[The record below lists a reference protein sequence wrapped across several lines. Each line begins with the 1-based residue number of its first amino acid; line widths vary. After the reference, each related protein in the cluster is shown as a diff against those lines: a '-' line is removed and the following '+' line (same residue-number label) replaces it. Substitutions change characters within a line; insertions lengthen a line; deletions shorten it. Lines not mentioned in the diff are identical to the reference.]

1 MEIILDKISG
11 HTKQGKICKVHVSE
25 GDNINLGDK
34 IISIESNKGSV
45 DFKSTVKGIIKSLK
59 VNVGDM
65 VNVGQVIAMAEVS
78 EISTTSESA
87 SDSAKAANKNQT
99 SSPSTFNYM
108 ANLLKPKKEETECKV
123 VVLGGGPGGYVA
135 AIEAAKLGA
144 KVILIEKE
152 HLGGTCL
159 NHGCIPTKVLVRSAE
174 VYSNTKNGAEFGIEA
189 DNVKL
194 NLPKVLNR
202 KNKIVDEL
210 KGGIGYILN
219 KRDVRTIYGEG
230 KILDKSTVFV
240 KEGNKE
246 ITIKAENIII
256 ATGSE
261 SIILPIKGHDLPGVI
276 TSKEALN
283 LDKLP
288 ETMVIIGGGVIG
300 MEFAFVYA
308 EIGCKVTVIE
318 YFDSILATLD
328 KDVIE
333 VIEGKAKELGI
344 KLYTGAK
351 AEEIIKEENN
361 KLIVSFSEKD
371 EKKFV
376 TGDKV
381 LMSVG
386 RKPVMDKEELKNI
399 GIALTKG
406 DRAIEVNDK
415 MQTSADGIYAI
426 GDVTNKLQL
435 AHVASHQGV
444 VAVKNIM
451 GQETSMDYS
460 VVPSAIFT
468 SPEIAV
474 VGITEKEALSKSMEI
489 EVGTFPFAANGKAL
503 IYGESSGFVKIIKD
517 KNTGVILGGAIIGPH
532 ATDLIA
538 EIALAVKNKL
548 TDENII
554 ETIHA
559 HPTTAESLHEAALE
573 LHGGAIHFVK

>member
-1 MEIILDKISG
+1 MNIILDNISG
-11 HTKQGKICKVHVSE
+11 GAKQGKICRIYIKE
-25 GDNINLGDK
+25 GSSIKSGEKLL
-34 IISIESNKGSV
+34 SIESNKGSV
-45 DFKSTVKGIIKSLK
+45 DFKSPVTCSIKDVKVSE
-59 VNVGDM
+59 GDM
-65 VNVGQVIAMAEVS
+65 IKIGDVIAQAECT
-78 EISTTSESA
+78 EGSA
-87 SDSAKAANKNQT
+87 SAEPVSAKTPAASG
-99 SSPSTFNYM
+99 SSFNYM
-108 ANLLKPKKEETECKV
+108 SGLLTPKKEETECDIAV
-123 VVLGGGPGGYVA
+123 IGGGPGGYVA
-135 AIEAAKLGA
+135 AIEAGKSGA

-174 VYSNTKNGAEFGIEA
+174 IYNNALRGEEFGIEA
-189 DNVKL
+189 ENVKL
-194 NLPKVLNR
+194 NLSKVLTR
-202 KNKIVDEL
+202 KNKIVEEL

-219 KRDVRTIYGEG
+219 KRNVRTIYGEG
-230 KILDKSTVFV
+230 NLIDKSTIFV

-246 ITIKAENIII
+246 ITIKAKNIIL

-261 SIILPIKGHDLPGVI
+261 SIMLPIKGNDLPGVI

-283 LDKLP
+283 LSALP
-288 ETMVIIGGGVIG
+288 ESMVIIGGGVIG

-308 EIGCKVTVIE
+308 EMGCRVSVIE
-318 YFDSILATLD
+318 YFDSILNTLD
-328 KDVIE
+328 SDVID
-333 VIEGKAKELGI
+333 VISHKAAELGI
-344 KLYTGAK
+344 KLYTGSK
-351 AEEIIKEENN
+351 AEEIIKDENGQ
-361 KLIVSFSEKD
+361 LIVSFTKKE

-386 RKPVMDKEELKNI
+386 RSPVMNKDQLKKI
-399 GIALTKG
+399 GIVLTKG
-406 DRAIEVNDK
+406 NRAIEVNDK
-415 MQTSADGIYAI
+415 METSVKGIYAI

-444 VAVKNIM
+444 TAVKNIL
-451 GQETSMDYS
+451 GEESHMDYS

-474 VGITEKEALSKSMEI
+474 VGITEKEAGKSSMDIEI
-489 EVGTFPFAANGKAL
+489 GTFPFAANGKAL
-503 IYGESSGFVKIIKD
+503 IHGESQGFVKVIKD
-517 KNTGVILGGAIIGPH
+517 KNTGVILGGSIIGPH

-559 HPTTAESLHEAALE
+559 HPTTAESIHEASLE
-573 LHGGAIHFVK
+573 LHGGAIHFVR